1 MVCTNKQVGIGA
13 GVVIGVGATWGGS
26 MAGGAGAAHSTVG
39 AGLRWVAVLSVNI
52 LQMGNQQPSDIQK
65 VDSSL
70 VVRYSGALVQLN
82 IRSTPVAGS
91 RCAVG

>member
-1 MVCTNKQVGIGA
+1 
-13 GVVIGVGATWGGS
+13 
-26 MAGGAGAAHSTVG
+26 MAGSAGAAHSKPSESTVG